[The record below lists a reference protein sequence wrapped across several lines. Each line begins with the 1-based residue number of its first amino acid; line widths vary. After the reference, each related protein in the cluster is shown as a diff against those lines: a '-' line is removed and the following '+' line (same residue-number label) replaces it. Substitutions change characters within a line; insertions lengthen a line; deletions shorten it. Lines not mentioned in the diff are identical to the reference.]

1 MSVIVADASLL
12 GLAELAPNDYEIRSY
27 CGRTIPEEILDQA
40 VGIFI
45 RSTTRLDAAAL
56 PETVRFVGTA
66 TVGVDHLP
74 IETLNERGIR
84 IASAPGCNA
93 RAVTDYVL
101 ATLFDWV
108 DWRQK
113 DIETL
118 TLGVLGVGQ
127 VGSRLISRAKKLGI
141 TVLGSDLPRADRGEF
156 SDHVPLDVLLRQ
168 ADVLSVH
175 VPLTKVMPY
184 QTEYFLTHELLA
196 ILRPGSLLINA
207 ARGPLVLVDDLLQS
221 LHFDVVLDVFPNEPF
236 IEDVLLDRSW
246 RVTPHIA
253 GHSVEGKLRGT
264 ELILRQFCE
273 LMGKSLPSMN
283 RPDFLDSI
291 ARQVSSGGSEIERV
305 RSNCS
310 LAAVCEDLRT
320 SLLGSAANK
329 RSEIFDRVRANY
341 PLRRESIVL
350 PNSNFY

>member
-1 MSVIVADASLL
+1 M
-12 GLAELAPNDYEIRSY
+12 
-27 CGRTIPEEILDQA
+27 
-40 VGIFI
+40 
-45 RSTTRLDAAAL
+45 
-56 PETVRFVGTA
+56 
-66 TVGVDHLP
+66 
-74 IETLNERGIR
+74 
-84 IASAPGCNA
+84 
-93 RAVTDYVL
+93 
-101 ATLFDWV
+101 
-108 DWRQK
+108 
-113 DIETL
+113 
-118 TLGVLGVGQ
+118 
-127 VGSRLISRAKKLGI
+127 
-141 TVLGSDLPRADRGEF
+141 
-156 SDHVPLDVLLRQ
+156 
-168 ADVLSVH
+168 
-175 VPLTKVMPY
+175 
-184 QTEYFLTHELLA
+184 
-196 ILRPGSLLINA
+196 
-207 ARGPLVLVDDLLQS
+207 
-221 LHFDVVLDVFPNEPF
+221 
-236 IEDVLLDRSW
+236 
-246 RVTPHIA
+246 TPHIA